1 MGRSQL
7 VLVWVEPTPHKVAPD
22 PGPAGVT
29 YHISTKNGP
38 IAFKPGVSVPSMG
51 AICFHMSVAQGRS
64 EVVEL

>member
-7 VLVWVEPTPHKVAPD
+7 VVVWVGPTPHKVA

-64 EVVEL
+64 EVVGL